1 MIIVALASLF
11 WVFSSTMFSSI
22 TQTGTSSISHLT
34 DVMSSCMK
42 IDSIY
47 QNKIYLRN
55 CGQGVI
61 TNDTINVYLDDIP
74 YYFKMAP
81 SIINR
86 GELAT
91 IELFF
96 FGVSYGDHSIKIT
109 NPSTEIIKIIE
120 VYSSPDSKIVVD
132 LRFDE
137 GLGTTTKDFS
147 EHENYGT
154 LENGPSWIDGKY
166 GKALKFDGTDDY
178 VGILDSQSIRIRYAI
193 QVEAWIKTSYTSP
206 YNMSIANR
214 FDGDVGS
221 EKGWLLFLTNQGKLR
236 FHVGDDSSNWAEA
249 TGTSNLI
256 DGNWHH
262 VIGTYNKSIIQ
273 AFVDG
278 NLEGYTPFSNDIWN
292 GTAGVQ
298 YGLNIGRRCS
308 ICGGSFGSLFNG
320 TIDEVKI
327 YEETMQPFKTPY
339 IKMK

>member
-1 MIIVALASLF
+1 
-11 WVFSSTMFSSI
+11 
-22 TQTGTSSISHLT
+22 
-34 DVMSSCMK
+34 
-42 IDSIY
+42 
-47 QNKIYLRN
+47 
-55 CGQGVI
+55 
-61 TNDTINVYLDDIP
+61 
-74 YYFKMAP
+74 MAP